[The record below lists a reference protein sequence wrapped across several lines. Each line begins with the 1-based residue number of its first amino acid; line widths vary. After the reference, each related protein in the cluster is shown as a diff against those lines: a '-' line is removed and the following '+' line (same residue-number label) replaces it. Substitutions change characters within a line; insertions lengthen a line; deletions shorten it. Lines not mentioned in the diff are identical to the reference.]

1 MDVMVTAAVALIIA
15 ITAVLIALIKKK
27 KIWKILIYGFAGL
40 IIGLIIG
47 YILAPTIL
55 SFV

>member
-1 MDVMVTAAVALIIA
+1 MDVMVTAGVALVIA
-15 ITAVLIALIKKK
+15 VIAALIALIKKRN
-27 KIWKILIYGFAGL
+27 IWRILIYGFAGL

-47 YILAPTIL
+47 HILTPTIL

>member
-1 MDVMVTAAVALIIA
+1 MITVGVALVIA
-15 ITAVLIALIKKK
+15 VIAALIALIKKRN
-27 KIWKILIYGFAGL
+27 IWKILIYGFAGL

-47 YILAPTIL
+47 YILTPTIL

>member
-1 MDVMVTAAVALIIA
+1 MDVMVTVGVALVIA
-15 ITAVLIALIKKK
+15 VIAALIALIKKRN
-27 KIWKILIYGFAGL
+27 IWKILIYGFAGL

-47 YILAPTIL
+47 YILTPTIL

>member
-1 MDVMVTAAVALIIA
+1 MVTAAVALIIGIIA
-15 ITAVLIALIKKK
+15 ALIALIKKN
-27 KIWKILIYGFAGL
+27 KIWKILIYGFSGL

-47 YILAPTIL
+47 YLLAPTIV